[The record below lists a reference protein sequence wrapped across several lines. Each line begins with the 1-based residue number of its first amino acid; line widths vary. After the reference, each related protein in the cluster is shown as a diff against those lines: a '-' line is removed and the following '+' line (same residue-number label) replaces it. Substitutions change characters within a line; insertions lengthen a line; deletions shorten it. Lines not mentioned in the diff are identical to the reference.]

1 MCVDWMLGMKQP
13 ISMVLK
19 PRVLQA
25 DGETGQVKLMRSERD
40 LFAEKL

>member
-1 MCVDWMLGMKQP
+1 MDWMLGMKPP

-19 PRVLQA
+19 PRILQA
-25 DGETGQVKLMRSERD
+25 GGETGHVELMRSERD